1 MKIRWMAKNLKNRIV
16 LSAGIVSYMILLF
29 MRIPLSRV
37 IGDAGVGL
45 FAPALELFLLT
56 ALVTS
61 YGMSRALAG
70 IMRYRVKRERYRNA
84 RKVFRTGFFMN
95 IFLGAVMALMLL
107 FFSAWIA
114 DVLVLEHLCRMALLA
129 AAPAV
134 FLSALTGSFRGYFN
148 GYGMGV
154 LVAHSLYIEKIA
166 LFIGA
171 MFGGRTCYTYG
182 LKVAALKQTEAHA
195 YAYGAAGAVLG
206 LLFSQIV
213 TLLYLMFVYIIYAG
227 SMRGRPGQDSSR
239 RAETQFEIQRMLLSN
254 LVPLAVVVL
263 LSNLFMLVDQRF
275 LNYCMN
281 VTEQGD
287 IRTAIWG
294 SYYGKF
300 AVLIGLGAGL
310 SCLFV
315 HGLIG
320 KISSAYEREEYRGMR
335 ERTGQAVRNG
345 AMVSFPTAIYLAVL
359 AKPLSACCYGKATA
373 QVSVL
378 TGWLQKGTILIVLFT
393 FSFLFG
399 KLLYKLHMVRELFFA
414 VAASFAVHLVTAY
427 FLIQRAHMGVEGLL
441 CSLILFFGIYM
452 AASFAFFNRRVKYR
466 PDWLAGVVFPFA
478 ASAVS
483 GVIVYLIK
491 LVLSDIA
498 GDGITILA
506 ALIVGVFFHILLLM
520 LLRVIGEAELHE
532 MPCGGLFILI
542 GRSVGVL

>member
-1 MKIRWMAKNLKNRIV
+1 MKIQWMAKNLKNRIV

-95 IFLGAVMALMLL
+95 LFLGAVMAFLL
-107 FFSAWIA
+107 LLFSAWIA
-114 DVLVLEHLCRMALLA
+114 DVLVLEHLCRMAVLA
-129 AAPAV
+129 AVPAV
-134 FLSALTGSFRGYFN
+134 FFAALTGSLRGYFN

-171 MFGGRTCYTYG
+171 VFGGRTCYTYG

-206 LLFSQIV
+206 ILFSQIV
-213 TLLYLMFVYIIYAG
+213 TLLYMMFVYIIYAG

-254 LVPLAVVVL
+254 LVPLAVIVL
-263 LSNLFMLVDQRF
+263 FSNLFMLVDQRF
-275 LNYCMN
+275 LNYYMN
-281 VTEQGD
+281 VTEQGEM
-287 IRTAIWG
+287 RTALWG

-310 SCLFV
+310 SCLSV

-320 KISSAYEREEYRGMR
+320 KISIAFEREEYRGMR
-335 ERTGQAVRNG
+335 ERTSQAVRNG
-345 AMVSFPTAIYLAVL
+345 AIVSFPAAIYLAVL

-378 TGWLQKGTILIVLFT
+378 AGWLQKGTILVVLVT

-399 KLLYKLHMVRELFFA
+399 KLLYKLHMARELFLA
-414 VAASFAVHLVTAY
+414 VTASFVVHLVTAY
-427 FLIQRAHMGVEGLL
+427 FLVQRAHMGVEGLL
-441 CSLILFFGIYM
+441 CALILFFGIYM
-452 AASFAFFNRRVKYR
+452 AASFAFLNRRVKYR
-466 PDWLAGVVFPFA
+466 PEWISDIVFPFA

-498 GDGITILA
+498 GDGVTILV
-506 ALIVGVFFHILLLM
+506 ALIAGVFFHILILM
-520 LLRVIGEAELHE
+520 LLRVIGEAQLHE
-532 MPCGGLFILI
+532 IPFGGLFILI

>member
-95 IFLGAVMALMLL
+95 LFLGAVMALVLL

-171 MFGGRTCYTYG
+171 MFGGRICYTYG

-287 IRTAIWG
+287 IRTALWG

-315 HGLIG
+315 QGLIG
-320 KISSAYEREEYRGMR
+320 KISSSYDREEYRGMR
-335 ERTGQAVRNG
+335 ERLGQAVRNG
-345 AMVSFPTAIYLAVL
+345 
-359 AKPLSACCYGKATA
+359 
-373 QVSVL
+373 
-378 TGWLQKGTILIVLFT
+378 
-393 FSFLFG
+393 
-399 KLLYKLHMVRELFFA
+399 
-414 VAASFAVHLVTAY
+414 
-427 FLIQRAHMGVEGLL
+427 
-441 CSLILFFGIYM
+441 
-452 AASFAFFNRRVKYR
+452 
-466 PDWLAGVVFPFA
+466 
-478 ASAVS
+478 
-483 GVIVYLIK
+483 
-491 LVLSDIA
+491 
-498 GDGITILA
+498 
-506 ALIVGVFFHILLLM
+506 
-520 LLRVIGEAELHE
+520 
-532 MPCGGLFILI
+532 
-542 GRSVGVL
+542 